1 MSADPNLT
9 PTRTAA
15 APAFANG
22 HAVPRPRRRLSRDWM
37 LHLPLLVLVALT
49 FYPFVFLV
57 QTSLKDNSQFFHDFW
72 GMRPPY
78 HWENYTQAWD
88 AIRQYILNTLI
99 VTVTT
104 VAGTLVISAFSAYVF
119 ARHRFPGR
127 DVLFYAI
134 LSLMMVPG
142 VLTLISAFMWMKHF
156 PLAGGNDLWGDGGSG
171 LLDSHLALV
180 LPGIAGGQVFAIF
193 VLRSFMAS
201 LPEELFEAARMDG
214 ASDWL
219 LFSHIA
225 VPLSRPILGTIAI
238 MNALGTWNDYVWP
251 YIVLSDDTRKTL
263 SVGLA
268 AFRGTYA
275 TTYGP
280 LMAGYVLAS
289 LPLLILFLLMMRT
302 FIAGL
307 TSGALKG

>member
-1 MSADPNLT
+1 MKP
-9 PTRTAA
+9 RTSNRKRLRE
-15 APAFANG
+15 FA
-22 HAVPRPRRRLSRDWM
+22 
-37 LHLPLLVLVALT
+37 LHLPLVFLVLLT

-57 QTSLKDNSQFFHDFW
+57 QTSLKDNPQFFHDFW
-72 GMRPPY
+72 GIRPPF
-78 HWENYTQAWD
+78 HWGNYVQAWE
-88 AIRQYILNTLI
+88 AIRQYVLNTAFVTLATVTGTLI
-99 VTVTT
+99 V
-104 VAGTLVISAFSAYVF
+104 ASFSAYTF

-127 DVLFYAI
+127 ELLFYAI

-142 VLTLISAFMWMKHF
+142 VLTLISAFMWMKRF
-156 PLAGGNDLWGDGGSG
+156 PFAGGNDIFGEGGNG
-171 LLDSHLALV
+171 LLDSHLALI

-193 VLRSFMAS
+193 ILRSFIAS

-214 ASDWL
+214 ANEWL
-219 LFSHIA
+219 LFSRIA
-225 VPLSRPILGTIAI
+225 MPLSKPILGTVAI
-238 MNALGTWNDYVWP
+238 MGALGTWNDYVWP
-251 YIVLSDDTRKTL
+251 YIVLPDDSKKTL

-268 AFRGTYA
+268 FFRGAYA